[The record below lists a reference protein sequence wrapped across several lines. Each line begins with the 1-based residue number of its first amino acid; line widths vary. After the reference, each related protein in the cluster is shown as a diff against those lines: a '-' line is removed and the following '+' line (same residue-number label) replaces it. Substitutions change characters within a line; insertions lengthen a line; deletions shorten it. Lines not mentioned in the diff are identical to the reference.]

1 MTDYSAPE
9 RSAPRRLGSS
19 YLLEALIGSGAQGEV
34 WRGRRV
40 DSQEPLA
47 FKILRADLV
56 DNPDVIDRF
65 IKERSTLMRVRSP
78 YVVAIRDVV
87 IEGQTFAIAMD
98 YVEGGDL
105 RDLLRVEGTMTP
117 AGLAAMGLRISQGL
131 GAVHDAGVV
140 HRDIKPANI
149 LLSGLPAPGDDGAAP
164 AGPSGGTGVA
174 ISASAQTALTPQ
186 ALPAPD
192 TVVPRVA
199 DFGVARICDAF
210 TSAHLTGAIGTPL
223 YMAPEILSAQAPTP
237 AADIYSLGIMLYEMA
252 CGITPF
258 VGEPAR
264 LLAQHARYEPGRP
277 DGVPDALWELIAS
290 MLAKQPEARPSID
303 HIIQR
308 LEILQTALR
317 GLPAARRLPAPPL
330 SIVSTVPYDWDQA
343 SDAAT
348 PGAPAGASPT
358 PVHGETLVGQTF
370 STLPQAPGVPGAPGA
385 SGVEAASV
393 TPAAATPYSA
403 YQQPHQGAAYQGAAY
418 QGAAGYPGAPYQG
431 AGPYPAGSGVPG
443 AQPTAAG
450 VPGAP
455 SGPGAPGPTA
465 ASAPGAPGVAAF
477 AGHGAAGAGGYTPP
491 GLATE
496 GGAGGRAPAGRKR
509 RRRLWIPA
517 AAALVVIAVVA
528 SGVVWWR
535 SRGTVEADY
544 GWAVSLPASGLV
556 REEQRISNQHGARVS
571 PTGAMYA
578 TSTIDGLQ
586 LYDATA
592 ESKEPVWTGDC
603 DEHAF
608 WNDET
613 LLCSQYGGD
622 SVLVSKEG
630 RTSSI
635 PGSIESFEMIGATSE
650 IAVVADTS
658 DGDTS
663 GSLRAFDS
671 TGKEVW
677 TVSGKYST
685 GSVANGFV
693 LVYQPSGSQVQVI
706 SAQTGKVLA
715 SRGEVFSGT
724 GSDKERPGADLF
736 PTQRPGGFD
745 ISTGTEAFSLVVE
758 DSVTIYKA
766 DGTRFKTINGNFAN
780 VEALA
785 TSEPLDAEALAE
797 AYTAIAKNPSA
808 SHAFGQG
815 KSVEVAV
822 DAHDCT
828 AKANGKDLS
837 LPEPSSGQDC
847 SVKPIG
853 MLRNDVLLVQFGLST
868 SSSAKGTTLLAIS
881 LEDGEPTW
889 QYEGMLAYV
898 LQPPSGSSGGRA
910 MLSQGSDDLVII
922 SLVG

>member
-98 YVEGGDL
+98 YVEDGDL
-105 RDLLRVEGTMTP
+105 RDLLRAEGTMTP

-186 ALPAPD
+186 SLPAPD

-290 MLAKQPEARPSID
+290 MLAKQPSSRPPIAY
-303 HIIQR
+303 IIQR
-308 LEILQTALR
+308 LEVLQTALA
-317 GLPAARRLPAPPL
+317 GLPAARRLPAPPV
-330 SIVSTVPYDWDQA
+330 STISTVPYDWDQA

-358 PVHGETLVGQTF
+358 PVHGETLVGQTS

-431 AGPYPAGSGVPG
+431 AAPYPAGSG

-455 SGPGAPGPTA
+455 SGPGAPGSTA

-491 GLATE
+491 GLAVE
-496 GGAGGRAPAGRKR
+496 GQDGGGAPTRRKR

-528 SGVVWWR
+528 AGVVWWR
-535 SRGTVEADY
+535 SWGTAEADN
-544 GWAVSLPASGLV
+544 GWAVSLPTSGSV
-556 REEQRISNQHGARVS
+556 REDQRISNQSEARVS

-578 TSTIDGLQ
+578 MTTSEGLQ
-586 LYDATA
+586 LYDATGT
-592 ESKEPVWTGDC
+592 SKKPVWTGDC
-603 DEHAF
+603 DEHTF

-613 LLCSQYGGD
+613 LLCQELGGD
-622 SVLVSKEG
+622 DILVGKDG
-630 RTSSI
+630 KTRSI
-635 PGSIESFEMIGATSE
+635 PGKMESFDMIGATPE
-650 IAVVADTS
+650 LAIVADTS
-658 DGDTS
+658 DGG
-663 GSLRAFDS
+663 GSAPLRAFDS
-671 TGKEVW
+671 AGKEVW

-693 LVYQPSGSQVQVI
+693 LVYQASGNQIQVLSAKSGDVI
-706 SAQTGKVLA
+706 A
-715 SRGEVFSGT
+715 SRGDVFSGT

-745 ISTGTEAFSLVVE
+745 ISTGSEAFALVSK

-766 DGTRFKTINGNFAN
+766 DGTQFSTIKGNFSN
-780 VEALA
+780 VPPLA

-797 AYTAIAKNPSA
+797 AYTAIAKSPGSN
-808 SHAFGQG
+808 HAFGQG
-815 KSVEVAV
+815 KSVELTV
-822 DAHDCT
+822 DTHGCT
-828 AKANGKDLS
+828 AKANGKDLA
-837 LPEPSSGQDC
+837 LPELSSGQDC
-847 SVKPIG
+847 AITPVG
-853 MLRNDVLLVQFGLST
+853 VLRNNVLLVQFGLST
-868 SSSAKGTTLLAIS
+868 FSGSQGTTLLAIS
-881 LEDGEPTW
+881 LEDGEPVW
-889 QYEGMLAYV
+889 QYEGMLSYV
-898 LQPPSGSSGGRA
+898 LQPASGGSGGRA
-910 MLSQGSDDLVII
+910 MLTQGSDDLVII
-922 SLVG
+922 SLVS